1 VVQVVALLIMIVAVH
16 PDNGLVFGPFDNHL
30 QARDWVISYQANTRV
45 LMKCQEVIEPSE
57 LDGYDPGL

>member
-1 VVQVVALLIMIVAVH
+1 MIVAVH